1 MSNAAAVAATAT
13 PAMAHPDANTSSK
26 RKQIYL
32 GSSYDLA
39 STYSGGGGSSV
50 AAAAAQVPDSSEAD
64 ALANGLVHA
73 KSTGSLFSGGFK
85 RIRHAFK

>member
-1 MSNAAAVAATAT
+1 M
-13 PAMAHPDANTSSK
+13 
-26 RKQIYL
+26 YL

-50 AAAAAQVPDSSEAD
+50 AAATQVPDSSEAD
-64 ALANGLVHA
+64 AMANGLVHA